1 MTHLSAGVEMER
13 YGAHCGIDLERT
25 VGDGQVMECRVILQ
39 RFAYREERVVGRS
52 LRYVRETHWH
62 AVSRHRFAE
71 PVDCS
76 RFAAQQPRGAK
87 KKIRLALSVRA
98 NEPNAFSARTL
109 RVRAADVVPRQ
120 CPAVRPCPEYL
131 GESVDDQRRCHDLLC
146 SE

>member
-1 MTHLSAGVEMER
+1 MTHLSTGVEMER

-52 LRYVRETHWH
+52 LRHVRETHWH

-76 RFAAQQPRGAK
+76 RFAAQPPRGAK
-87 KKIRLALSVRA
+87 KKSRFARSSGA
-98 NEPNAFSARTL
+98 NEPDDFSAPDL
-109 RVRAADVVPRQ
+109 EVHAAKGVNLQ
-120 CPAVRPCPEYL
+120 CPAVRP
-131 GESVDDQRRCHDLLC
+131 
-146 SE
+146 